1 MSYKLDKP
9 YTEESRL
16 DFIVTYNHNQG
27 LLIEETEDALYALE
41 ANEVMQ
47 EGVPVVDSNYETRLA
62 RAQADVEIA
71 EIKEQLAEIDLKS
84 IRALRAGE
92 KDYLQEY
99 EAEAVELRNRLEA
112 LE

>member
-1 MSYKLDKP
+1 MSYKLEKP

-27 LLIEETEDALYALE
+27 FLIEETEDALYALE
-41 ANEVMQ
+41 ANEIMQ
-47 EGVPVVDSNYETRLA
+47 DGIPVIDAEYNSRIA
-62 RAQADVEIA
+62 SGKSDAEIA

-92 KDYLQEY
+92 TEYLQDY
-99 EAEAVELRNRLEA
+99 EAQAVKLRNRLDE